1 MNAANSEQNTGKIMK
16 EIIIPENSQQILDIE
31 ENEVKIV
38 AKKNSK
44 AHILIKAE
52 NIITE
57 TEENANII
65 LFTLSSAKVH
75 AKLIGDNSNQRT
87 INLFKA
93 NNEEITIDTTS
104 EHTGKNTNSR
114 IETKGTLTKSTAT
127 TRGMV
132 KINPQADDA
141 DGYQKSDLLIL
152 DDSKAISVPDLE
164 IHNHNVTCSHG
175 STITKLDENQIFY
188 MQSRG
193 LKKEDAEQEI
203 INGFFT
209 AMLKDIPEEL
219 TKKIKQK
226 LEIK

>member
-1 MNAANSEQNTGKIMK
+1 MNTATSERNTEKKIK
-16 EIIIPENSQQILDIE
+16 EIIIPENTQQILDIE
-31 ENEVKIV
+31 EKEVKIV

-44 AHILIKAE
+44 AHILIKAD

-57 TEENANII
+57 TEENANIV

-75 AKLIGDNSNQRT
+75 ANLKGDNSQQKT

-93 NNEEITIDTTS
+93 NNQEIIIDTTS

-132 KINPQADDA
+132 KINPSADDA

-152 DDSKAISVPDLE
+152 DDSKAISIPDLE

-175 STITKLDENQIFY
+175 STITKIDSDQIFY

-193 LKKEDAEQEI
+193 IKKEEAEKEI

-209 AMLKDIPEEL
+209 STLQGLPEEL
-219 TKKIKQK
+219 QTKIKQK
-226 LEIK
+226 LELK